1 MDQSK
6 NNKQNKQAMKK
17 EILQQMKQNKKT
29 QIQQNKKTQIQQK
42 KKQNLQKLSNE
53 DFKFFVET
61 FQKYSG
67 VFDVDAIS
75 TFFWAIVDLY
85 LSANISSR
93 DAIFN
98 VKDKQE
104 LTQESFKKKLIAMT
118 ETMLSFIDKKE
129 LEELPNYK
137 FIFQSY
143 LENYRNFQ
151 MQMKKRQQAKKQT
164 QQQMS

>member
-1 MDQSK
+1 MYSESGQ
-6 NNKQNKQAMKK
+6 QN
-17 EILQQMKQNKKT
+17 LNKK
-29 QIQQNKKTQIQQK
+29 NQIQQK

-53 DFKFFVET
+53 DSKFFVET
-61 FQKYSG
+61 FQKYKG

-93 DAIFN
+93 TAIFN

-104 LTQESFKKKLIAMT
+104 LTQESFKIKLMAMM

-151 MQMKKRQQAKKQT
+151 METKKKQQAKKRRGRP
-164 QQQMS
+164 MS